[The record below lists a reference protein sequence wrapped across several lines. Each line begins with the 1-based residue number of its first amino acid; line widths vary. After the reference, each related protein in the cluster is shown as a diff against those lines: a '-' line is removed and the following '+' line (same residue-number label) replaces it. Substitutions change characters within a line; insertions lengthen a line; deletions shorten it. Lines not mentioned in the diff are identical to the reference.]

1 MISEGTIIEFQGAL
15 KEEYNKNV
23 SLQEASIIL
32 NDLVGYFDLL
42 AKIDARNGAINGIM
56 NATNEK

>member
-15 KEEYNKNV
+15 KEEYNRV
-23 SLQEASIIL
+23 VTFHEASIIL

-42 AKIDARNGAINGIM
+42 AKIDARKDIINPHKM
-56 NATNEK
+56 V